1 MDIIAHCRAAV
12 KEPGSAFFIK
22 RRAVFCQEPPRR
34 SGPRERAGFHGI
46 PSLRWNKWQSSYKS
60 NDTSFNIDCLPTWQS
75 SPDWQTT
82 YFASWAQVCHLGKV
96 RFTALVRGYFGT
108 WPDNLR
114 GSGVATERACRCWR
128 ASASKKIPQQNAR
141 KTRIFLEICLR
152 RLQTGPKCGK
162 MIHGY
167 LMTTT

>member
-22 RRAVFCQEPPRR
+22 RRAVFCQAPPRTDGHE
-34 SGPRERAGFHGI
+34 SGQDSTGFLHCGG
-46 PSLRWNKWQSSYKS
+46 
-60 NDTSFNIDCLPTWQS
+60 TSGKVPIN
-75 SPDWQTT
+75 QTIHHLILI
-82 YFASWAQVCHLGKV
+82 VCQRGKV
-96 RFTALVRGYFGT
+96 RFTALVRLYFGT

-114 GSGVATERACRCWR
+114 GSGVATERACRCR
-128 ASASKKIPQQNAR
+128 QASASKKIPQQNAR
-141 KTRIFLEICLR
+141 KKRIFPKICLR